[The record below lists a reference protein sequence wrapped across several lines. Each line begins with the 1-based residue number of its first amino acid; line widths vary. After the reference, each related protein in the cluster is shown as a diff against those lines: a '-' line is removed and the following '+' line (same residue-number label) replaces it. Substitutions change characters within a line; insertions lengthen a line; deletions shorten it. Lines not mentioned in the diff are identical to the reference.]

1 MKQTD
6 KTEWR
11 NSSTIVVR
19 GFSFLIEIKNRINI
33 QKISKKIEAISN
45 IIGQLD
51 LTDLIQNTLLNHTEV
66 HIFLQ
71 YICDILKLL

>member
-1 MKQTD
+1 MKETD
-6 KTEWR
+6 KPEWR

-19 GFSFLIEIKNRINI
+19 DFSFLIEVKNRINI
-33 QKISKKIEAISN
+33 QEIGKKIEAISN
-45 IIGQLD
+45 IIDQLD
-51 LTDLIQNTLLNHTEV
+51 LTDLIQNTLLNNTKV